1 MSTLASEPRQRMRMR
16 LPQVNNLAKRPG
28 TGFPASSGIDRI
40 EALATCHPTSSDF
53 WRRFPSAFSPSAM
66 PERHRHHDSTE
77 RRKLFTITL
86 ESCSRSGGIRV
97 HDAVET
103 VITMS
108 RNMQAN
114 TESSVITLRLDEG
127 ASCTID
133 SNDASVVICGN
144 VTIPGYVLPISTIG
158 GSSQCRHIVG
168 ISG

>member
-1 MSTLASEPRQRMRMR
+1 
-16 LPQVNNLAKRPG
+16 
-28 TGFPASSGIDRI
+28 
-40 EALATCHPTSSDF
+40 
-53 WRRFPSAFSPSAM
+53 M